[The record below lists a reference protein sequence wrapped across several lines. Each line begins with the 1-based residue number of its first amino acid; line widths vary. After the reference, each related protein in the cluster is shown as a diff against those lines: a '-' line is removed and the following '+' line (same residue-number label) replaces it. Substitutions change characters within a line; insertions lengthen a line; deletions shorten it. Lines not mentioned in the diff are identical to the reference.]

1 MRIPKPANEWRWFLR
16 ELRPFAGL
24 QVLST
29 VILLGSTLLSLVD
42 PLLIKWLIDSGMQR
56 RSWPVVLV
64 AVAAFCAAYLLRML
78 LVVWG
83 AMVSTRMLERLM
95 LGVRL
100 RLVRR
105 LHRMDASFLD
115 RQPVGELVRR
125 LEQDVEQVGQV
136 GSNLL
141 PVLFRIIVA
150 TSVTVGIMVF
160 LDWRLTLIV
169 LPFMPVFMGLRMFF
183 RARLESTS
191 LASRETAGERS
202 SFLNDML
209 ASLIQVQLLGAE
221 QFFRRRYARV
231 NVESVRTGVARRR
244 TEMAYFAA
252 SFSALTVVTGAV
264 LLAGAWQVL
273 QGHLTIG
280 GYIAFYSYLTRL
292 FDPLALAV
300 ETYASLKRAGASL
313 QRIAELE
320 EADPVVRDAPLARS
334 IEAKDVAGVGCL
346 DVRFAYE
353 GGQPVLR
360 GVSLHVEKGER
371 LALVGRSGSGKS
383 TLAKLLVRLYDG
395 DSGHV
400 RLGDADMRTIRL
412 RSLRRA
418 VSLVPASPVLFR
430 GTLRENVLLGK
441 RGILAEDLERFAE
454 IACFN
459 SVVAKFQNGWDHVIS
474 PGGTG
479 LSDGE
484 RQRLGLLRAL
494 VRNAGVLVLDEATG
508 ALDPVIEAAVLARLH
523 EHARDKTVILIT
535 HRPAAA
541 RWADRILLMQ
551 DGRLHIVGHDDEI
564 SNDSVIDGA
573 AMYVPQGE
581 PALVRGESGGPRLA
595 GMKAV

>member
-1 MRIPKPANEWRWFLR
+1 MTPVPGRPADPLILTAAAIGLFAVAAAASHVPTRWAMRVDPSRCFDVIERLLSESDTRLIALFHRTRMRIPKPANEWRWFLR
-16 ELRPFAGL
+16 ELRSFAGL
-24 QVLST
+24 QALST

-64 AVAAFCAAYLLRML
+64 A
-78 LVVWG
+78 G
-83 AMVSTRMLERLM
+83 G
-95 LGVRL
+95 GVL
-100 RLVRR
+100 RR
-105 LHRMDASFLD
+105 LSSPDAPGRLGCD
-115 RQPVGELVRR
+115 GQHTDAGAPHARRPAAAGAPVTPDGCELSGPATGRGARRR

-183 RARLESTS
+183 RTRLESTS

-320 EADPVVRDAPLARS
+320 EADPV
-334 IEAKDVAGVGCL
+334 C
-346 DVRFAYE
+346 
-353 GGQPVLR
+353 
-360 GVSLHVEKGER
+360 
-371 LALVGRSGSGKS
+371 
-383 TLAKLLVRLYDG
+383 
-395 DSGHV
+395 
-400 RLGDADMRTIRL
+400 RTL
-412 RSLRRA
+412 RS
-418 VSLVPASPVLFR
+418 
-430 GTLRENVLLGK
+430 
-441 RGILAEDLERFAE
+441 
-454 IACFN
+454 
-459 SVVAKFQNGWDHVIS
+459 
-474 PGGTG
+474 PG
-479 LSDGE
+479 
-484 RQRLGLLRAL
+484 
-494 VRNAGVLVLDEATG
+494 
-508 ALDPVIEAAVLARLH
+508 P
-523 EHARDKTVILIT
+523 
-535 HRPAAA
+535 
-541 RWADRILLMQ
+541 
-551 DGRLHIVGHDDEI
+551 
-564 SNDSVIDGA
+564 
-573 AMYVPQGE
+573 
-581 PALVRGESGGPRLA
+581 
-595 GMKAV
+595 